1 MTEAKC
7 VVAIIERD
15 IAEKIPVTV
24 MLHELLVLEAVHAK
38 ALIRPSDVAPLIE
51 SKEVDLEDEYD
62 RLANQ
67 YGFDESGIPFV
78 ERVYGRLDE
87 FVRKA
92 EEIYS
97 DHQGVKP
104 KRASRQK
111 VDDESNV
118 G

>member
-87 FVRKA
+87 FVRKVEDGYA
-92 EEIYS
+92 
-97 DHQGVKP
+97 QP
-104 KRASRQK
+104 KQPGRKTGKAGA
-111 VDDESNV
+111 VTDDE
-118 G
+118 